1 MLANNL
7 NHNLKNW
14 ERSQKT
20 KQNKTIQ
27 TKGIVVPSKIKKKEN
42 RKNEW
47 DTKRNDIYSCF
58 LARKYCKEKK
68 FLRV

>member
-7 NHNLKNW
+7 NYNLKNW

-27 TKGIVVPSKIKKKEN
+27 TRGIVVPSKIKKKEN
-42 RKNEW
+42 RMSWTQKAMRFIVVSWQES
-47 DTKRNDIYSCF
+47 T
-58 LARKYCKEKK
+58 AKK
-68 FLRV
+68 KKIF